1 MADFDPHTEWGAVG
15 RHDAALATVWE
26 FATRSGAERVCV
38 LLDVAGDG
46 EAGLVVECEPGGPI
60 AVAAGDEQYLV
71 PAEVV
76 RKVAPLPLY
85 PMRPIPSTAITVDA
99 GDGEIAAPIGAV
111 ASLGLAVLELA
122 RVLGGR
128 TVATADFATASGG
141 PLTIAAREGEP
152 LVMQI
157 GDQQFVMGEG
167 WPAAEPDL

>member
-1 MADFDPHTEWGAVG
+1 MADSDPHTEWSAIG
-15 RHDAALATVWE
+15 RHDVALATVWE

-38 LLDVAGDG
+38 LLDAAGDG
-46 EAGLVVECEPGGPI
+46 AAGIVVECEPGGPV
-60 AVAAGDEQYLV
+60 AVAVGDEQYVV
-71 PAEVV
+71 PVEAVQG
-76 RKVAPLPLY
+76 VAPLPLH

-99 GDGEIAAPIGAV
+99 ADGQIAAPLGAV

-128 TVATADFATASGG
+128 TVATADFATATGG